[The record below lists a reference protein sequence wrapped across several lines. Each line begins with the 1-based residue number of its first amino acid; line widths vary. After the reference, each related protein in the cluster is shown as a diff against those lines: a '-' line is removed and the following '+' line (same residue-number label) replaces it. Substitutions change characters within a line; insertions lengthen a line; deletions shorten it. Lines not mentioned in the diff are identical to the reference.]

1 MVEISFDRSFEEK
14 MNHGAI
20 DKHDQNGSQP
30 YTRKDNPEPTSNLE
44 FTFKKE
50 KESDGK
56 CDSSQSEDL
65 EEAGEV

>member
-1 MVEISFDRSFEEK
+1 MVEISFDHSFEEK
-14 MNHGAI
+14 MNHGAV
-20 DKHDQNGSQP
+20 DKHDQTGSQS
-30 YTRKDNPEPTSNLE
+30 YAKKDYPEPTSNLE

-65 EEAGEV
+65 EEAEEV